1 VFNCQSCPDTYGA
14 CGYPT
19 CSSYTC
25 GNAYSNGVYCAYN
38 GYNNGATN
46 YYCSSG
52 SCLCTSSSYTLAADG
67 KDNDCDGTIDET
79 TATTTCIYAASSQWS
94 TACNAV
100 NGTFVCC
107 HCYSSCAGTCYSGSE
122 CSMYCGSGCYLKCA
136 IKWYY

>member
-46 YYCSSG
+46 YYCSNG
-52 SCLCTSSSYTLAADG
+52 ACLCTSSSYTSSPDG
-67 KDNDCDGTIDET
+67 KDNNC
-79 TATTTCIYAASSQWS
+79 
-94 TACNAV
+94 
-100 NGTFVCC
+100 NGTKDEAICTRGSVSNNFGCNLDC
-107 HCYSSCAGTCYSGSE
+107 ANAGWDKCECYADYGGCVNCVHHAAGCGYPPCGGTCW
-122 CSMYCGSGCYLKCA
+122 CFNLR
-136 IKWYY
+136 YY